1 MPTNLSHWLASLLA
15 PMWIAWIVY
24 WAIAAAS
31 AKATVR
37 TESRGSRALHLVPLV
52 VSGWLLGARHV
63 PIRLLND
70 CMLPY
75 GVDLVAAGLA
85 LTAAGLAFAV
95 WARVH
100 LAGNWSGTVTIKQAH
115 SLVRDGPYRYVRHPI
130 YTGLLVAL
138 IGSALVRN
146 EWRGVL
152 AVAIAFA
159 ALWRKLGVEEQF
171 MTEVFGDDYRRYRR
185 EVPALIPFT
194 R

>member
-1 MPTNLSHWLASLLA
+1 MPTNPAHSLASLLT
-15 PMWIAWIVY
+15 PMWVAWIVY

-31 AKATVR
+31 AKVTVR
-37 TESRGSRALHLVPLV
+37 TESRGSRVLHVVPLLIAV
-52 VSGWLLGARHV
+52 WLLAARHV
-63 PIRLLND
+63 PIRQLNESV
-70 CMLPY
+70 LPY
-75 GVDLVAAGLA
+75 GLGLVATGVA

-100 LAGNWSGTVTIKQAH
+100 LADNWSGMVTVKQAH
-115 SLVRDGPYRYVRHPI
+115 ALVRDGPYRFVRHPI

-146 EWRGVL
+146 EWRAVL

-159 ALWRKLGVEEQF
+159 ALWRKLQVEEQF
-171 MTEVFGDDYRRYRR
+171 MTEVFGDEYRRYRQ